1 MPNTVIFV
9 KHPSHLST
17 TVEKNLTN
25 VKPHILKAFRKPI
38 IGVVLVTV
46 IVASAFIILGAPT
59 GMEDVRVAI
68 YDGAGVLESSK
79 IAVDNLFAWMRAK
92 VGHVNATS
100 IREGAL
106 ADYDMLV
113 MPAGGGFGE
122 HLQSEGMD
130 TICQFVT
137 DGGSYFGIC
146 GGATFATDLGLNLFD
161 GEYHPAIEGYGE
173 FLIEMNVNRNS
184 TGPDLSEEPES
195 YEILYW
201 NSGYYSKENMSG
213 IIPIVTYPDN
223 DLPCMIAFK
232 YGAGTV
238 FLSSPHPEFE
248 EGAARDG
255 VTYFDAMSDPD
266 SEWGLL
272 LKVCRWLIQ
281 ESES

>member
-1 MPNTVIFV
+1 MPTSVIFG
-9 KHPSHLST
+9 KYTSHLT
-17 TVEKNLTN
+17 QTIEKKLPEARPRILTSY
-25 VKPHILKAFRKPI
+25 RKPI
-38 IGVVLVTV
+38 IAVVLVTV
-46 IVASAFIILGAPT
+46 VLASAFIIFGTPT
-59 GMEDVRVAI
+59 GMEDVRIAI

-79 IAVDNLFAWMRAK
+79 IAVDNLFAWMHAK

-122 HLQSEGMD
+122 QLQSEGMD
-130 TICQFVT
+130 TIRQFVT

-161 GEYHPAIEGYGE
+161 GEYHPAVEGYGE

-213 IIPIVTYPDN
+213 IIPIVTYPDT

-238 FLSSPHPEFE
+238 FLSSPHPEYE
-248 EGAARDG
+248 EGTARDG
-255 VTYFDAMSDPD
+255 VTYFDALSDPD